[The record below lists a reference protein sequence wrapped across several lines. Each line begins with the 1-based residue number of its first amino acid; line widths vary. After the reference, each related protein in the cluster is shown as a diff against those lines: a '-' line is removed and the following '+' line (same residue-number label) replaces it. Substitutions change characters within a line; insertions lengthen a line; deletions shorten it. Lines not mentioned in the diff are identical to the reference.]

1 MWPGKGGAC
10 RKVGATANLDSSSA
24 RRREQSAGRDEETGS
39 LIEQRNRQRKTDKL
53 LVDKTPYKETA
64 LGGTSAG
71 AARSAYGD
79 LRGARDLNGGRFS
92 TRFGLEYEHN
102 LDVTAWILLNGDL
115 SFRPT
120 CDFKELGVAE
130 MSRAIPFKL

>member
-1 MWPGKGGAC
+1 MNEGAAHAEGRRPKASKGG
-10 RKVGATANLDSSSA
+10 
-24 RRREQSAGRDEETGS
+24 
-39 LIEQRNRQRKTDKL
+39 NR
-53 LVDKTPYKETA
+53 A
-64 LGGTSAG
+64 GGTSAG

>member
-1 MWPGKGGAC
+1 MKVPRTPRAGV
-10 RKVGATANLDSSSA
+10 RKPP
-24 RRREQSAGRDEETGS
+24 RE
-39 LIEQRNRQRKTDKL
+39 
-53 LVDKTPYKETA
+53 ETA
-64 LGGTSAG
+64 LGGTCAG
-71 AARSAYGD
+71 AARSTYGD

>member
-1 MWPGKGGAC
+1 MKVPRTPRAGV
-10 RKVGATANLDSSSA
+10 RKPP
-24 RRREQSAGRDEETGS
+24 RE
-39 LIEQRNRQRKTDKL
+39 
-53 LVDKTPYKETA
+53 ETA
-64 LGGTSAG
+64 LGGTCAG
-71 AARSAYGD
+71 AARSVYGIC
-79 LRGARDLNGGRFS
+79 DLNGGRFS